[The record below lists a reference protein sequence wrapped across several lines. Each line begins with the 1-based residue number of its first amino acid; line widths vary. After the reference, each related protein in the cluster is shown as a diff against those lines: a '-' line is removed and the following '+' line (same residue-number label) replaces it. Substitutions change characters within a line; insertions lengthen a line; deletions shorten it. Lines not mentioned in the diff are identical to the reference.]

1 MYMIQVRIGA
11 SASTSPA
18 VYMTLFRPF
27 LLAGLA
33 LFLAA
38 QQALCACAVPQ
49 DMAPAAMA
57 MAHEMPAGH
66 ACDETTAP
74 EHDTATC
81 PHCGTDT
88 QLILQIAQTVP
99 TLAIPISPAPA
110 LFQLADV
117 AALPQ
122 MQVRL
127 PKRALYEAAGPPR
140 QTPRQLK
147 TRFLN

>member
-1 MYMIQVRIGA
+1 
-11 SASTSPA
+11 
-18 VYMTLFRPF
+18 MTLFRPF

-49 DMAPAAMA
+49 VMAPAAVE
-57 MAHEMPAGH
+57 MAHAMPTGH
-66 ACDETTAP
+66 ACDETKAP
-74 EHDTATC
+74 EHDKATC

-88 QLILQIAQTVP
+88 QLILQVAQPVP
-99 TLAIPISPAPA
+99 TLAIPVSPAPA

-122 MQVRL
+122 MQVR
-127 PKRALYEAAGPPR
+127 PQKRALYEAAGPPR

>member
-1 MYMIQVRIGA
+1 MAGRMYLPRRMM
-11 SASTSPA
+11 P
-18 VYMTLFRPF
+18 LFRPLF
-27 LLAGLA
+27 LAGIA

-38 QQALCACAVPQ
+38 QQALCACAAPQ
-49 DMAPAAMA
+49 AMAPAAAME

-66 ACDETTAP
+66 ACDEGGAP
-74 EHDTATC
+74 EHDEANC

-88 QLILQIAQTVP
+88 RLILKAAQAVP
-99 TLAIPISPAPA
+99 APALPVSPAPA
-110 LFQLADV
+110 LFQLAEV
-117 AALPQ
+117 AAPPLE
-122 MQVRL
+122 VRP